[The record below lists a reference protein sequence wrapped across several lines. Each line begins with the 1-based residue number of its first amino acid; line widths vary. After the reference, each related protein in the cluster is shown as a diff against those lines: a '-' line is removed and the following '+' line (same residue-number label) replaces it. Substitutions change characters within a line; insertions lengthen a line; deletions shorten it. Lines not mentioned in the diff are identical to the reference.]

1 MRLSL
6 QALTTLPAGIQRPTY
21 DPSKL
26 GIGIVHLGLGA
37 FHRAHQA
44 VYTDDAITANGGDW
58 GVSAVS
64 LKTPTARDQLAPQD
78 GLYSVRTV
86 SRAGHAWRA
95 ELGATWRAESGDA
108 WRVVGSVREA
118 LFAPDQMVEV
128 IARIARAETKII
140 TLTVT
145 EKGYCANVPKREPL
159 WDHADISHDLAHAD
173 APRSVLGVLAAGLH
187 ERFRKRGAPLT
198 ILCCDNLPENG
209 AVLESLVHQF
219 ITRLYPTMMP
229 WLRDNVRFPSSMVDR
244 IVPASRAEDRTEAA
258 RVLGVE
264 DEGVVRAE
272 PFSQWVI
279 EDNFAAERPAWEQV
293 GAQLVTDVR
302 PFEKMKLRLLNGS
315 HSLMAYL
322 GYVAGYETIAETITD
337 PAFER
342 LVAALMVEAEATLEP
357 IHGVDFAA
365 YRTQLMERFGNP
377 ANGHRCAQ
385 IATDGSQKIPQRWI
399 AVASERLARGLDVNA
414 LTLATAGWIRY
425 VYGKD
430 EMDLAITISD
440 PLAAEF
446 AAVAAKHPYDALSF
460 ADAILRIEPV
470 FGTLGRN
477 PAFSAPVKRWV
488 SQLFR
493 DGVQATVDSFSEA
506 AAFR

>member
-1 MRLSL
+1 MESRVIMRLNLS
-6 QALTTLPAGIQRPTY
+6 ALAALPDAIQHPHY

-44 VYTDDAITANGGDW
+44 VYTDDAITANGGEW
-58 GVSAVS
+58 GISAVS
-64 LKTPTARDQLAPQD
+64 LKTRTACDQLAPQD

-86 SRAGHAWRA
+86 SRAG
-95 ELGATWRAESGDA
+95 DA

-118 LFAPDQMVEV
+118 LFAPEQMAEV

-145 EKGYCANVPKREPL
+145 EKGYCANVGKREPL
-159 WDHADISHDLAHAD
+159 WDHADIAHDLQHAD

-209 AVLESLVHQF
+209 AVLQSLMHQF
-219 ITRLYPTMMP
+219 VQRVHPQIMP
-229 WLRDNVRFPSSMVDR
+229 WLRGNVRFPSSMVDR
-244 IVPASRAEDRTEAA
+244 IVPATQPQDRVDAA
-258 RVLGVE
+258 RVLGYE

-279 EDNFAAERPAWEQV
+279 EDNFAAERPAWELV
-293 GAQLVTDVR
+293 GAQYVADVR
-302 PFEKMKLRLLNGS
+302 PFEKMKLGLLNGS

-322 GYVAGYETIAETITD
+322 GYVAGYETIAETVID

-342 LVAALMVEAEATLEP
+342 LVRALMLEAEATLEP
-357 IHGVDFAA
+357 IPGVDFAA
-365 YRTQLMERFGNP
+365 YREQLIERFGNP

-399 AVASERLARGLDVNA
+399 AVANERLAKGLEVNA
-414 LTLATAGWIRY
+414 LTLATAGWIRF

-430 EMDLAITISD
+430 EMDTAITLSD
-440 PLAAEF
+440 PLAAEL
-446 AAVAAKHPYDALSF
+446 AAIAAKHPYDALSF
-460 ADAILRIEPV
+460 ADAVLRIEPV
-470 FGTLGRN
+470 FGVLGRN

-493 DGVQATVDSFSEA
+493 DGAQATVDSFCGA
-506 AAFR
+506 AASR

>member
-1 MRLSL
+1 MTRLNL
-6 QALTTLPAGIQRPTY
+6 NALAALPVEIHRLNY

-44 VYTDDAITANGGDW
+44 VYTDDAITAKGGDW
-58 GVSAVS
+58 GICAVS
-64 LKTPTARDQLAPQD
+64 LKTPTVRDQLAAQD

-86 SRAGHAWRA
+86 SR
-95 ELGATWRAESGDA
+95 TGDA
-108 WRVVGSVREA
+108 WRVVGSVREV

-145 EKGYCANVPKREPL
+145 EKGYCANVSKREPL
-159 WDHADISHDLAHAD
+159 WDHADISHDLAHVTAPSLGQAD

-219 ITRLYPTMMP
+219 VTRLYPSMMP

-244 IVPASRAEDRTEAA
+244 IVPATEAQDRVDAA
-258 RVLGVE
+258 RVLGFE

-272 PFSQWVI
+272 PFGQWVI
-279 EDNFAAERPAWEQV
+279 EDNFAAERPAWGEV
-293 GAQLVTDVR
+293 GAQLVADVR

-322 GYVAGYETIAETITD
+322 GYVAGFETIAETVID

-342 LVAALMVEAEATLEP
+342 LVNALMSEAEATLEP
-357 IHGVDFAA
+357 IPGVDFAA
-365 YRTQLMERFGNP
+365 YRAQLIERFGNP

-385 IATDGSQKIPQRWI
+385 IAADGSQKIPQRWV
-399 AVASERLARGLDVNA
+399 AVANERLAKGLDVNA

-430 EMDLAITISD
+430 EMDTAITISD

-446 AAVAAKHPYDALSF
+446 VAIAAKHPYDALSF
-460 ADAILRIEPV
+460 ADAILRVESV
-470 FGTLGRN
+470 FGALGRN
-477 PAFSAPVKRWV
+477 PAFAAPVKRYV
-488 SQLFR
+488 SQIFR
-493 DGVQATVDSFSEA
+493 DGAQATVEAFS
-506 AAFR
+506 

>member
-1 MRLSL
+1 MRLNL
-6 QALTTLPAGIQRPTY
+6 NTLATLPEGIQRPAY

-26 GIGIVHLGLGA
+26 GVGIVHLGLGA

-44 VYTDDAITANGGDW
+44 VYTDAAIAANGGDW
-58 GVSAVS
+58 GICAVS
-64 LKTPTARDQLAPQD
+64 LKTRTTCDQLAPQD

-86 SRAGHAWRA
+86 SEAGD
-95 ELGATWRAESGDA
+95 E
-108 WRVVGSVREA
+108 WRVMGSIREV
-118 LFAPDQMVEV
+118 LFAPDQMADV

-145 EKGYCANVPKREPL
+145 EKGYCADVPKREPL
-159 WDHADISHDLAHAD
+159 WDHADIANDLLHAD
-173 APRSVLGVLAAGLH
+173 TPCSVLGVLAAGLH

-219 ITRLYPTMMP
+219 VARLYPLMLP

-244 IVPASRAEDRTEAA
+244 IVPATRAEDRADAA
-258 RVLGVE
+258 LVLGVV

-293 GAQLVTDVR
+293 GAQLVADVR

-322 GYVAGYETIAETITD
+322 GYVAGYETINETVID
-337 PAFER
+337 PGFER
-342 LVAALMVEAEATLEP
+342 LVNALMLEAEATLEP
-357 IHGVDFAA
+357 ITDVDFAA
-365 YRTQLMERFGNP
+365 YRAQLMERFSNA

-385 IATDGSQKIPQRWI
+385 IACDGSQKIPQRWI
-399 AVASERLARGLDVNA
+399 AVANERLAKGLDVGA

-430 EMDLAITISD
+430 ELDETIIISD

-446 AAVAAKHPYDALSF
+446 AAIAAKHSYDALSF

-470 FGTLGRN
+470 FGALGRN
-477 PAFSAPVKRWV
+477 PAFAAPVKRWV
-488 SQLFR
+488 NQLFL
-493 DGVQATVDSFSEA
+493 DGAQATVDSFSEVST
-506 AAFR
+506 FR

>member
-1 MRLSL
+1 MRLNL
-6 QALTTLPAGIQRPTY
+6 NALATLPAGIARPGY
-21 DPSKL
+21 DPSTL
-26 GIGIVHLGLGA
+26 AIGIVHIGLGA

-44 VYTDDAITANGGDW
+44 VYADDAITANGGDW
-58 GVSAVS
+58 GIAAVS

-78 GLYSVRTV
+78 GLYCVRTV
-86 SRAGHAWRA
+86 SRA
-95 ELGATWRAESGDA
+95 GDA
-108 WRVVGSVREA
+108 WRVVGSVREV
-118 LFAPDQMVEV
+118 LFAPDQMADVV
-128 IARIARAETKII
+128 ARIARAETKII

-145 EKGYCANVPKREPL
+145 EKGYCANVVRREPL
-159 WDHADISHDLAHAD
+159 WNHADIAHDLQRAYD
-173 APRSVLGVLAAGLH
+173 PRSVLGVLAAGLH
-187 ERFRKRGAPLT
+187 ERFRALGKPGGAALT
-198 ILCCDNLPENG
+198 VLCCDNLPENG

-219 ITRLYPTMMP
+219 VERVHPHIMP

-244 IVPASRAEDRTEAA
+244 IVPATRAEDRVEAA
-258 RVLGVE
+258 RALGY
-264 DEGVVRAE
+264 DDHGVVRAE

-279 EDNFAAERPAWEQV
+279 EDNFAADRPAWEQV
-293 GAQLVTDVR
+293 GAQLVADVR

-322 GYVAGYETIAETITD
+322 GYVAGFETIAETVTD

-342 LVAALMVEAEATLEP
+342 LVRALMLEAEATLEP
-357 IHGVDFAA
+357 IPGVDFAA
-365 YRTQLMERFGNP
+365 YRDQLIERFGNP

-399 AVASERLARGLDVNA
+399 AVANERINRGLDVNA

-425 VYGKD
+425 VYDKD
-430 EMDLAITISD
+430 EMDMAITISD

-446 AAVAAKHPYDALSF
+446 AAMAFRHPYDALSF

-470 FGTLGRN
+470 FGALGRN
-477 PAFSAPVKRWV
+477 PAFAAPVKRWV

-493 DGVQATVDSFSEA
+493 DGAQATVESFSEV

>member
-1 MRLSL
+1 MRLNL
-6 QALTTLPAGIQRPTY
+6 IALAALRDGIQRPNY

-44 VYTDDAITANGGDW
+44 VYADDAIAANGGDW
-58 GVSAVS
+58 GISAVS

-86 SRAGHAWRA
+86 SR
-95 ELGATWRAESGDA
+95 TGDA
-108 WRVVGSVREA
+108 WRIVGSVREV
-118 LFAPDQMVEV
+118 LFAPEQMAEV

-145 EKGYCANVPKREPL
+145 EKGYCANVAKREPL
-159 WDHADISHDLAHAD
+159 WDHGDIAHDLSHAD
-173 APRSVLGVLAAGLH
+173 DPRSVLGVLAAGLH
-187 ERFRKRGAPLT
+187 ERFRKRGTPLT
-198 ILCCDNLPENG
+198 IVCCDNLPENG

-219 ITRLYPTMMP
+219 VTRLYPEIMP

-244 IVPASRAEDRTEAA
+244 IVPATQPQDRVDAA
-258 RVLGVE
+258 RVLGYE
-264 DEGVVRAE
+264 DHGVVRAE

-279 EDNFAAERPAWEQV
+279 EDNFAAERPACEHV
-293 GAQLVTDVR
+293 GAQLVADVR
-302 PFEKMKLRLLNGS
+302 PFEKMKRRLLNGS

-322 GYVAGYETIAETITD
+322 GYVAGYETIAETVSD
-337 PAFER
+337 PGFEQ
-342 LVAALMVEAEATLEP
+342 LVNALMLEAEATLEP
-357 IHGVDFAA
+357 ISCVDFAA
-365 YRTQLMERFGNP
+365 YREQLIERFGNP

-399 AVASERLARGLDVNA
+399 AVANERLANGLDINA

-430 EMDLAITISD
+430 EMDAPITLSD

-446 AAVAAKHPYDALSF
+446 TAIAAKHPYDAMSF
-460 ADAILRIEPV
+460 ADAVLRIEPV
-470 FGTLGRN
+470 FGALGRN
-477 PAFSAPVKRWV
+477 PAFAAPVKRWV
-488 SQLFR
+488 NQLFR
-493 DGVQATVDSFSEA
+493 DGAQATVDSFNDPATS
-506 AAFR
+506 R

>member
-1 MRLSL
+1 MRLNL
-6 QALTTLPAGIQRPTY
+6 QTLATLPVAIQRPNY
-21 DPSKL
+21 DPSLL
-26 GIGIVHLGLGA
+26 GIGMVHLGLGA

-44 VYTDDAITANGGDW
+44 VYTDDAIAANGGDW
-58 GVSAVS
+58 GISAVS

-86 SRAGHAWRA
+86 SRAG
-95 ELGATWRAESGDA
+95 DA
-108 WRVVGSVREA
+108 WRVVGSVREV
-118 LFAPDQMVEV
+118 LFAPDQMADV

-145 EKGYCANVPKREPL
+145 EKGYCANIQKREPL
-159 WDHADISHDLAHAD
+159 WDHTDIAHDLAHAD

-219 ITRLYPTMMP
+219 VMRLYPQITP

-244 IVPASRAEDRTEAA
+244 IVPATRAEDRTDAA
-258 RVLGVE
+258 LMLGFE
-264 DEGVVRAE
+264 DQGVVRAE
-272 PFSQWVI
+272 PFGQWVI
-279 EDNFAAERPAWEQV
+279 EDNFAAGRPAWEQV

-322 GYVAGYETIAETITD
+322 GYVAGYETIAETIID

-342 LVAALMVEAEATLEP
+342 LVTALMSEAEATLAP
-357 IHGVDFAA
+357 IPGVDFAA
-365 YRTQLMERFGNP
+365 YRAQLIERFGNP
-377 ANGHRCAQ
+377 ANAHRCAQ

-399 AVASERLARGLDVNA
+399 AVADERLAKSLDVNA
-414 LTLATAGWIRY
+414 LTLAIAGWIRY

-430 EMDLAITISD
+430 EMDMAITISD
-440 PLAAEF
+440 PLAADF
-446 AAVAAKHPYDALSF
+446 AAIAAKHPYDALSF
-460 ADAILRIEPV
+460 ADAVLRLEPV
-470 FGTLGRN
+470 FGALGRN
-477 PAFSAPVKRWV
+477 PAFAAPVKRWV

-493 DGVQATVDSFSEA
+493 DGVQATVESASEVS
-506 AAFR
+506 AFR